1 MPSLAASAAGF
12 CSSRLNLL
20 TNKAYGRS
28 GQSFWQHAVVISN
41 LIAKR
46 YSPILALLSLLALC
60 PHAYAS
66 VPSGKNPAPT
76 ADASASAA
84 LKPAAAPD
92 FALLSTQGETV
103 KLSHFRGKIVLMNF
117 WASWCPPCRAEMPVL
132 DNLAKT
138 HKAAGLV
145 VLGLNVDV
153 DNESRDEYLKE
164 HPVSFPILDDSKWST
179 AKLYIAPSQPVT
191 FFIDREGNLAHVHQ
205 GYKTGDDL
213 VYATKVKE
221 LLAK

>member
-1 MPSLAASAAGF
+1 MPSLAASATGF

-20 TNKAYGRS
+20 TNKAFGRS

-46 YSPILALLSLLALC
+46 YSPILALWSLLALC
-60 PHAYAS
+60 PHVYAS
-66 VPSGKNPAPT
+66 VPSGKKPAPT
-76 ADASASAA
+76 ADASPSAA